1 MRQVFSCNRRHG
13 GKSGLGI
20 LVFLLLSPAACG
32 AALQVAVASNFRSTL
47 EQLAPGFNREQAED
61 IKISSGS
68 SGMLYAQIVH
78 GAPFDVFLSADSSY
92 PRRLEQDGLA
102 LHRRTYARGILVLVY
117 QPELAELAQTGA
129 AAILRRPGLSLAIA
143 NPRLAPYGIAAQ
155 QVLERLGSK
164 PSPLLRGANISQA
177 YQMWRGGGA
186 DAALVARSQVLARI
200 LHQPSAAAAES
211 LAVAGRTLSSRFDI
225 VSAMPSAPFR
235 PCAPPQ
241 RRCNALATNAG
252 AMCPEG
258 AICGLAP
265 WLDLPREW
273 YGDMQQQAVLLRRT
287 PNPVVAKD
295 FLQWLLSP
303 AIQAAIT
310 GAGFDPGVNT
320 GE

>member
-1 MRQVFSCNRRHG
+1 MRQVFSCNKRHG
-13 GKSGLGI
+13 GKFGLGI

-32 AALQVAVASNFRSTL
+32 AALQVAVAANFRATL

-78 GAPFDVFLSADSSY
+78 GAPFDVFLSADSRY
-92 PRRLEQDGLA
+92 PLRLEQDGLA
-102 LHRRTYARGILVLVY
+102 LNRQTYARGILVLVY
-117 QPELAELAQTGA
+117 QPELADLAQSGA
-129 AAILRRPGLSLAIA
+129 AEILSRPGLSLAIA

-155 QVLERLGSK
+155 QVLEQLGSK

-177 YQMWRGGGA
+177 YQMWSVGGA
-186 DAALVARSQVLARI
+186 DAALVARSQA
-200 LHQPSAAAAES
+200 Q
-211 LAVAGRTLSSRFDI
+211 
-225 VSAMPSAPFR
+225 
-235 PCAPPQ
+235 
-241 RRCNALATNAG
+241 
-252 AMCPEG
+252 
-258 AICGLAP
+258 AP

-287 PNPVVAKD
+287 PNPTVARD

-310 GAGFDPGVNT
+310 GAGFDPRVNT
-320 GE
+320 DE

>member
-1 MRQVFSCNRRHG
+1 MRQDFSSNRRHG

-20 LVFLLLSPAACG
+20 LLILLLSPAACG
-32 AALQVAVASNFRSTL
+32 TALQVAVASNFRTTL
-47 EQLAPGFNREQAED
+47 EQLAPDFNRVQAED

-102 LHRRTYARGILVLVY
+102 VHRRTYARGILVLVY
-117 QPELAELAQTGA
+117 QPELAKLAQSGA
-129 AAILRRPGLSLAIA
+129 AAVLSRPGLSLAIA

-177 YQMWRGGGA
+177 YQMWSSGGA
-186 DAALVARSQVLARI
+186 DAALIARSQA
-200 LHQPSAAAAES
+200 
-211 LAVAGRTLSSRFDI
+211 
-225 VSAMPSAPFR
+225 
-235 PCAPPQ
+235 
-241 RRCNALATNAG
+241 
-252 AMCPEG
+252 
-258 AICGLAP
+258 LAP

-287 PNPVVAKD
+287 PNPDVARD

-303 AIQAAIT
+303 SIQAAIA
-310 GAGFDPGVNT
+310 GAGFEAGKH
-320 GE
+320 